1 MKLSDMN
8 PMPTTHKIL
17 SKSYTHTFSK
27 AMEVALNTF
36 SDTEHIY
43 LISSFSGK
51 VVQAALTF
59 LIKLCIRLP

>member
-8 PMPTTHKIL
+8 PMPTAHKML
-17 SKSYTHTFSK
+17 SKSYTHTFPK
-27 AMEVALNTF
+27 AMEVALNTFECF

-51 VVQAALTF
+51 VV
-59 LIKLCIRLP
+59 